1 MAQPDAILVQLRRL
15 ARPSRLPNM
24 ARFGIDTSTALG
36 VSIPDVRRVAR
47 THRGEHALALALWKT
62 RIHEARILAS
72 LVDDPRQVTTSQM
85 NAWALDFRSWDLCD
99 QVCNNL
105 FNRTPH
111 AWHTARTWSMRQEE
125 FVRRAGFVLIA
136 TLAVHDKAA
145 TDDHFTPYF
154 ELIRRGAVDERH
166 LVKKAVSWALRQIGK
181 RNAALHTRA
190 LATARDLNALESKAA
205 RWIARDALRELTH
218 VSRTRRGPSRQRTTP
233 HTSGTAASSACV

>member
-1 MAQPDAILVQLRRL
+1 MAQPDDILVQLRRL

-24 ARFGIDTSTALG
+24 ARFGIDTAAALG

-47 THRGEHALALALWKT
+47 PHRGDHALALALWAT
-62 RIHEARILAS
+62 GIHEARILAS
-72 LVDDPRQVTTSQM
+72 LVDDPRQVTASQM

-154 ELIRRGAVDERH
+154 ELIRRGSVDERH
-166 LVKKAVSWALRQIGK
+166 LVKKPSV
-181 RNAALHTRA
+181 
-190 LATARDLNALESKAA
+190 
-205 RWIARDALRELTH
+205 
-218 VSRTRRGPSRQRTTP
+218 GPSAKSANATP
-233 HTSGTAASSACV
+233 RCTHAPLPRPATSTRWKAKRPAGSRKTRCEN